1 MSPLISIIVPVYQVE
16 DYISNT
22 INSIINQTFSSFEV
36 VLVNDGSKD
45 KSIEIARELLVRA
58 KVSHKIINQEN
69 LGIAAARN
77 TGIRNSK
84 GMWILMV
91 DSDDV
96 IAPNLLIRSYE
107 VSLKYNLGVVFCNFQ
122 YVRLNNIFK
131 KPSIENEESIVEQN
145 EILFFFLKRRIKLI
159 FPGLLIRKDLIET
172 NELWFNES
180 MKYNSEQHFIWK
192 LLFITN
198 KVVFIKDKLYN
209 YLVRGGNSI
218 MASAD
223 SNAVMS
229 GYNAMKKLQAEIK
242 GHQKIKR
249 YILPRWVF
257 GALKSSA
264 GRMDF
269 ENFIELAKGTS
280 YNRYL
285 KYLIIFPDPC
295 ISFLSVIMA
304 MNLRLFY
311 KICRLF

>member
-16 DYISNT
+16 DFVANT

-45 KSIEIARELLVRA
+45 KSVEIARELLVSA

-77 TGIRNSK
+77 TGIRNSTGK
-84 GMWILMV
+84 WILMV

-107 VSLKYNLGVVFCNFQ
+107 VSLKYNIGVVFCNFQ

-131 KPSIENEESIVEQN
+131 KSSIENEESIIWQDK
-145 EILFFFLKRRIKLI
+145 ILFFFLKRRIKLI
-159 FPGLLIRKDLIET
+159 FPGLLIRKDIIEA
-172 NELWFNES
+172 NNLWFNES
-180 MKYNSEQHFIWK
+180 MKYNSEQYFIWK
-192 LLFITN
+192 LLLITN

-223 SNAVMS
+223 TNAVMS
-229 GYNAMKKLQAEIK
+229 GFNAMKNLQAEIK
-242 GHQKIKR
+242 GHQTIKR

-269 ENFIELAKGTS
+269 KNYFELAKRIS
-280 YNRYL
+280 YKSYL
-285 KYLIIFPDPC
+285 KYLIIFPDPF
-295 ISFLSVIMA
+295 ISVLSVIMA
-304 MNLRLFY
+304 INLRLFY